1 MSIQKNICMKSVII
15 CDMEGLI
22 TNMNEGAEKVFGYPS
37 DELVGIKRVS
47 IFSPGEIVLQNV
59 LGWLRDAN
67 ETGEHETKTNFI
79 RKDGSKFAAKIKI
92 TPNFADGK
100 DNPQTGYCGITE
112 VIDEEVNIKINWVTK
127 IIKGVAITRVGFA
140 SASLFPVFSVGCYY
154 AGIGDSLFSPISLT
168 LTTLGILFFHLFSNL
183 YNDYFD
189 VTHGT
194 DEANTEYF
202 NAGMDSTILQ
212 GAQLSGGSRAVELG
226 LISLKGTKSLANIMF
241 ILGLAT
247 AAGILYMSF
256 LNTGSTNNAYYAAII
271 ALVGVLVGYF
281 YTAKPIRLSS
291 RYGLGEL
298 SIFLSFGP
306 LLTLG
311 TGFAIANETIQLY
324 SNEFYNLLLLGVPIG
339 LLTTNILFINQYP
352 DYASDKKVGKNH
364 LVVLLGKKASR
375 WIYGL
380 NLIFAVGS
388 LYFIAENILTGT
400 KQILFLYMLIPITMF
415 YSYFLLSGLFKYYNS
430 RKLIKY
436 NIHTIYF
443 HMLFSFIYMI
453 ILANF
458 Q

>member
-1 MSIQKNICMKSVII
+1 MKSVII

-67 ETGEHETKTNFI
+67 ETGEHTTKTNFI

-100 DNPQTGYCGITE
+100 DKPQTGYCGITE
-112 VIDEEVNIKINWVTK
+112 VIDEEVNIHINWVTK

-140 SASLFPVFSVGCYY
+140 SASLFPVFSIGCYY
-154 AGIGDSLFSPISLT
+154 AGIGDNLFSPISLT
-168 LTTLGILFFHLFSNL
+168 LTTFGILFFHLFSNL

-202 NAGMDSTILQ
+202 NAGMDSTMLQ

-226 LISLKGTKSLANIMF
+226 LITLKGTKSLANIMF
-241 ILGLAT
+241 VLGLAT

-256 LNTGSTNNAYYAAII
+256 LNTGSTSNAYYSAII
-271 ALVGVLVGYF
+271 ALIGVLIGYF

-311 TGFAIANETIQLY
+311 TGFAIANETILLY

-352 DYASDKKVGKNH
+352 DHASDKKVGKNH

-375 WIYGL
+375 WIYAL
-380 NLIFAVGS
+380 NLILALGS

-400 KQILFLYMLIPITMF
+400 KQMLLLYVLIPITMF

-443 HMLFSFIYMI
+443 HMFFSFIYMV

>member
-1 MSIQKNICMKSVII
+1 MKGVII

-22 TNMNEGAEKVFGYPS
+22 TNMNEGAEKVFGYTS
-37 DELVGIKRVS
+37 NELVGIKRVS

-67 ETGEHETKTNFI
+67 ETGEHITKTNFI

-100 DNPQTGYCGITE
+100 DKPQTGYCGITE
-112 VIDEEVNIKINWVTK
+112 VIDQEVNIKINWVTK

-140 SASLFPVFSVGCYY
+140 SASLFPVFSIGCYY
-154 AGIGDSLFSPISLT
+154 TGVGDNLFSPISLA
-168 LTTLGILFFHLFSNL
+168 LTTFGILFFHLFSNL

-226 LISLKGTKSLANIMF
+226 LITLKGTKSLANVMF

-247 AAGILYMSF
+247 AVGILYMSF
-256 LNTGSTNNAYYAAII
+256 LNTGSTSNAYYSAII
-271 ALVGVLVGYF
+271 ALIGVFVGYF

-311 TGFAIANETIQLY
+311 TGFAISNETILLY

-352 DYASDKKVGKNH
+352 DHASDKKVGKNH

-375 WIYGL
+375 WIYAL
-380 NLIFAVGS
+380 NLILALGS

-400 KQILFLYMLIPITMF
+400 KQMLFLYMLIPITMF

-443 HMLFSFIYMI
+443 HMFFSFIYMV

>member
-1 MSIQKNICMKSVII
+1 MSFQKEIMKSVII

-22 TNMNEGAEKVFGYPS
+22 TNLNDGAVKMFGYPS
-37 DELVGIKRVS
+37 KELVGIKRVS

-67 ETGEHETKTNFI
+67 ETGEHITKTNFI

-112 VIDEEVNIKINWVTK
+112 VIEEEVNIKINWVTK

-168 LTTLGILFFHLFSNL
+168 LTTFGILFFHLFSNL

-256 LNTGSTNNAYYAAII
+256 LNTGSTNNAYYSAII
-271 ALVGVLVGYF
+271 ALVGVFVGYF

-311 TGFAIANETIQLY
+311 TGFAIANETILLY
-324 SNEFYNLLLLGVPIG
+324 SNEFYNLLILGIPIG

-380 NLIFAVGS
+380 NLILALGS
-388 LYFIAENILTGT
+388 LYFIAENILIGT
-400 KQILFLYMLIPITMF
+400 KQMLFIYILIPITMF